1 MENGDA
7 LLRPLG
13 GKAKKKKNLLPLKFY
28 SYLNTHTVNH
38 DVSQICFSRNMEQ

>member
-13 GKAKKKKNLLPLKFY
+13 GKAKKKKIQFNKIAILCNISKVSLIKYKFTLPTIDK
-28 SYLNTHTVNH
+28 
-38 DVSQICFSRNMEQ
+38 